1 MKQTVVLGA
10 ARTPFGKFGGALAAL
25 GAPELGGAAI
35 RSAVDRSGLEN
46 GELEHSIF
54 GVVVQAGIGQ
64 IPSRQANAH
73 ADLPYSLTTETL
85 NQVCA
90 SGLRSATLA
99 ETIIRAGDCDVILA
113 GGMESM
119 SNAPYLLSKAR
130 WGARMGDAAMTD
142 AMMHDG
148 LLDAFEE
155 VNMIRFGTDGA
166 KKFNLTRERQDEWAL
181 RSHQRA
187 AAATDDGRLAEEIV
201 GLKVTGK
208 KGNTT
213 YVEADESIRRDT
225 TIEKLA
231 SLKPIDEGGTVTAG
245 NAPGVTDGAG
255 ALVLASESF
264 AERRNL
270 EPLGAIVAHAKIAEE
285 PPNLLTVPGNAGKL
299 ALKKAGWKAE
309 DLDLVEINEAFAG
322 VALHST
328 DMLGVDPEIV
338 NVNGGALALGHPIG
352 ASGARILMT
361 LLYELR
367 RRGGG
372 RGLAAIC
379 SRWRTG
385 RCRSGGSLA
394 VYRIHPPKR
403 RPVVLIVDRHE
414 SLTFRHPGGPST

>member
-1 MKQTVVLGA
+1 MERAVILGA

-25 GAPELGGAAI
+25 SAPELGGRAI
-35 RSAVDRSGLEN
+35 REAVDRSGVRDDEIQ
-46 GELEHSIF
+46 HSIF
-54 GVVVQAGIGQ
+54 GLVVQAGIGQ
-64 IPSRQANAH
+64 IPSRQANYH
-73 ADLPYSLTTETL
+73 AGLPYSLTSETI

-99 ETIIRAGDCDVILA
+99 ETLIRAGDYDVILT

-119 SNAPYLLSKAR
+119 SNAPYLIPKAR
-130 WGARMGDAAMTD
+130 WGARMGDTPMVD

-148 LLDAFEE
+148 LLDAFEH

-166 KKFNLTRERQDEWAL
+166 KKFDLSRERQDEWSL

-187 AAATDDGRLAEEIV
+187 AKATDEGRLSEEITGV
-201 GLKVTGK
+201 KVSGK
-208 KGNTT
+208 KGPST
-213 YVEADESIRRDT
+213 YVEADEAIRRDT
-225 TIEKLA
+225 TLEKLA
-231 SLKPIDEGGTVTAG
+231 ALKPIDEGGTVTAG

-270 EPLGAIVAHAKIAEE
+270 EPLATIVSHAKIAEE

-299 ALKKAGWKAE
+299 ALEKAGWSAE

-361 LLYELR
+361 LVYELR

-372 RGLAAIC
+372 KGLAAIC
-379 SRWRTG
+379 S
-385 RCRSGGSLA
+385 GGGQGDA
-394 VYRIHPPKR
+394 VLVEI
-403 RPVVLIVDRHE
+403 
-414 SLTFRHPGGPST
+414 

>member
-1 MKQTVVLGA
+1 MERAVILGA

-25 GAPELGGAAI
+25 SAPELGGRVI
-35 RSAVDRSGLEN
+35 REAVDRSGVRDDEIQ
-46 GELEHSIF
+46 HSIF
-54 GVVVQAGIGQ
+54 GLVVQAGIGQ
-64 IPSRQANAH
+64 IPSRQANYH
-73 ADLPYSLTTETL
+73 AGLPYSLTSETI

-99 ETIIRAGDCDVILA
+99 ETLIRAGDYDVILT

-119 SNAPYLLSKAR
+119 SNAPYMLPKAR
-130 WGARMGDAAMTD
+130 WGARMGDTPMVD

-148 LLDAFEE
+148 LLDAFEH

-166 KKFNLTRERQDEWAL
+166 KKFDLSRERQDEWSL

-187 AAATDDGRLAEEIV
+187 AKATDEGRLSSEITGV
-201 GLKVTGK
+201 KVPGK
-208 KGNTT
+208 KGPST
-213 YVEADESIRRDT
+213 YVEADEAIRRDT
-225 TIEKLA
+225 TLEKLA
-231 SLKPIDEGGTVTAG
+231 ALKPIDEGGTVTAG

-270 EPLGAIVAHAKIAEE
+270 EPLATIVSHAKIAEE

-299 ALKKAGWKAE
+299 ALEKAGWSAE

-361 LLYELR
+361 LVYELR

-372 RGLAAIC
+372 KGLAAIC
-379 SRWRTG
+379 S
-385 RCRSGGSLA
+385 GGGQGDAIL
-394 VYRIHPPKR
+394 VE
-403 RPVVLIVDRHE
+403 V
-414 SLTFRHPGGPST
+414 

>member
-1 MKQTVVLGA
+1 MERTVVLGA
-10 ARTPFGKFGGALAAL
+10 ARTPFGKFGGGLSAL
-25 GAPELGGAAI
+25 GAVELGGAAI
-35 RSAVDRSGLEN
+35 REAVYRSGVEDA
-46 GELEHSIF
+46 EIQHSIF
-54 GVVVQAGIGQ
+54 GIVVQAGIGQ
-64 IPSRQANAH
+64 IPSRQANFH
-73 ADLPYSLTTETL
+73 ARLPFTLTTETL

-99 ETIIRAGDCDVILA
+99 ETLIRAGDYEVVLA

-119 SNAPYLLSKAR
+119 SNAPYLLRKAR
-130 WGARMGDAAMTD
+130 WGARMGDVPMTD

-148 LLDAFEE
+148 LLDAFHE

-166 KKFNLTRERQDEWAL
+166 REHDITREAQDEWAL

-187 AAATDDGRLAEEIV
+187 AAATDEGRLADEIV
-201 GLKVTGK
+201 GVKVPGR
-208 KGNTT
+208 KGETN

-225 TIEKLA
+225 SLEKLA
-231 SLKPIDEGGTVTAG
+231 SLEPLDEGGTVTAG

-255 ALVLASESF
+255 ALVLAGEGF

-270 EPLGAIVAHAKIAEE
+270 EPLGTIVAHAKVAEQ

-299 ALKKAGWKAE
+299 ALEKAGWSAG

-322 VALHST
+322 VAIHST
-328 DMLGVDPEIV
+328 NILGVDPEIV

-372 RGLAAIC
+372 KGLAAIC
-379 SRWRTG
+379 S
-385 RCRSGGSLA
+385 GGGQGDA
-394 VYRIHPPKR
+394 VL
-403 RPVVLIVDRHE
+403 VEV
-414 SLTFRHPGGPST
+414 

>member
-1 MKQTVVLGA
+1 MERTVVLGA
-10 ARTPFGKFGGALAAL
+10 ARTPFGRFGGALAAL
-25 GAPELGGAAI
+25 AAPELGGVAI
-35 RSAVDRSGLEN
+35 REAVDRSGVED

-73 ADLPYSLTTETL
+73 AGLPYSLTTETL

-99 ETIIRAGDCDVILA
+99 ETIIRAGDCDVVLA

-148 LLDAFEE
+148 LLDAFEG

-166 KKFNLTRERQDEWAL
+166 KKFGITRERQDEWAL
-181 RSHQRA
+181 RSHGRA
-187 AAATDDGRLAEEIV
+187 AAATDEGRLADEIAGV
-201 GLKVTGK
+201 KVTGK
-208 KGNTT
+208 KGHVT

-231 SLKPIDEGGTVTAG
+231 ALKPIDDGGTVTAG

-264 AERRNL
+264 AERRDL
-270 EPLGAIVAHAKIAEE
+270 EPLGAIVAHAKVAEE

-299 ALKKAGWKAE
+299 ALEKAGWRADE
-309 DLDLVEINEAFAG
+309 LDLVEINEAFAG
-322 VALHST
+322 VALHSM
-328 DMLGVDPEIV
+328 DMLGVDPEVV

-361 LLYELR
+361 LLYELK

-379 SRWRTG
+379 S
-385 RCRSGGSLA
+385 GGGQGDA
-394 VYRIHPPKR
+394 VL
-403 RPVVLIVDRHE
+403 VEV
-414 SLTFRHPGGPST
+414 